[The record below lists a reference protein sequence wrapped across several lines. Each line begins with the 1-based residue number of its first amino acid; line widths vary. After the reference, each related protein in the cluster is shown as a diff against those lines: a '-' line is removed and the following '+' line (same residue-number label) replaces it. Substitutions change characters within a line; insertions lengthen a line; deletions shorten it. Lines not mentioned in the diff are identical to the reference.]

1 MQNLDGEW
9 EELWTTDTKSNANVS
24 FELLRRNDKIT
35 MQTSP
40 IHFVAATQNWI
51 VKAVHYNVYFA
62 HQSDTA
68 LIAVQVMILTTP
80 LCQSIREIMSYN

>member
-1 MQNLDGEW
+1 
-9 EELWTTDTKSNANVS
+9 
-24 FELLRRNDKIT
+24 

-51 VKAVHYNVYFA
+51 IKAVHYNVYFA

-68 LIAVQVMILTTP
+68 LIAVQVLNFT
-80 LCQSIREIMSYN
+80 